1 MLSNKGTAVIGVG
14 GNSLILN
21 ENKQGIYDQARAA
34 EMTVHHIGDMI
45 EDGWNVILTHGSGPQ
60 VGFILRRS
68 ELARDEVSPV
78 PMDYADADIQGAVGY
93 MFQRALHNEFKHR
106 GLDRKAVALVTQV
119 LVDQD
124 DAAFQRPTKPIG
136 PHMDQKTAE
145 ARADEFGWNV
155 ADDAGRGWR
164 RLVPSP
170 EPKQIIELEQIKLLA
185 DAGFTVIAC
194 GGGGIPVWEDVY
206 GNIDGVEAVV
216 DKDLASSLL
225 ARRIDAD
232 LFILSTGVEK
242 VAVEFNTPQQR
253 WLETLSLDEATE
265 LYQAD
270 QFDAGSMGPKVR
282 AMIEY
287 LEDGGKRGIITD
299 PKHMME
305 SVAGTAGTQF
315 IPN

>member
-1 MLSNKGTAVIGVG
+1 MPSEKGTAVIGVG

-21 ENKQGIYDQARAA
+21 ANKQGIHDQAQAA
-34 EMTVHHIGDMI
+34 EITVHHIGDMI
-45 EDGWNVILTHGSGPQ
+45 EDGWNVVLTHGSGPQ

-68 ELARDEVSPV
+68 ELARDEVAMV

-106 GLDRKAVALVTQV
+106 GLDRKAVTLVTQV

-124 DAAFQRPTKPIG
+124 DEAFRHPTKPIG
-136 PHMDQKTAE
+136 PQMDQKTAE
-145 ARADEFGWNV
+145 ARAEEMGWTV

-170 EPKQIIELEQIKLLA
+170 EPKKIIELEQIKILA
-185 DAGFTVIAC
+185 NAGVTVIAC

-206 GNIDGVEAVV
+206 GNLDGVEAVV

-225 ARRIDAD
+225 ARAIGAD
-232 LFILSTGVEK
+232 LLLLSTGVEK
-242 VAVEFNTPQQR
+242 VAVDFKTPNQR
-253 WLETLSLDEATE
+253 WLDRLDLAEAKA
-265 LYQAD
+265 LYEAD

-287 LEDGGKRGIITD
+287 LEAGGKLGIITD
-299 PKHMME
+299 PEHMQE
-305 SVAGTAGTQF
+305 SVSGTAGTRF
-315 IPN
+315 VPN